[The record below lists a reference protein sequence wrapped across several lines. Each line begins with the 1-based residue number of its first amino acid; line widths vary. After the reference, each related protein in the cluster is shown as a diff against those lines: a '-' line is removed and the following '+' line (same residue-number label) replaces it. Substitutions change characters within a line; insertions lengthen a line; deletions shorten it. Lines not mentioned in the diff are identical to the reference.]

1 MGNNPSVETILDPT
15 GSFRAIRNSIE
26 EENRRKEQE
35 RLAREEQERQLRQR
49 IIEEAERQNR
59 IVREGI
65 ILRTNTS
72 NSMVRLINIIRG
84 YENRVNNLG
93 DGSITNGYN
102 GLINAMEEF
111 RNSIDTT
118 HRDNTILLTNEP
130 SRYETIMNNLIRDIN
145 NAGIGFRNNAK
156 NTVQELKGILNG
168 YDIKL
173 GVIDRPLLKSKSDEI
188 KNSLISFE
196 NQIDN
201 SDINRIRNQIN
212 YFNSKIRAN
221 SLYNEIETAYNNLI
235 SARRIA
241 NNNINGYEI
250 IINNNFRNYV
260 ISNGVLLNKYDYL
273 SAEIVSFNLIKDT
286 NKNPDYL
293 ISQSQK
299 LKGDIKE
306 LIIKYVD
313 DIINPKLNSE
323 NSYINSLNRN
333 DELRNNYD
341 EINSLIMRIKNTY
354 DSYSSYQLIQNDII
368 LINSRLNLLLV
379 NVVRRKRLDE
389 INKQRIKIEDT
400 LRKLRAIE
408 GLKNSLNF
416 GIFNDI
422 YRNIDN
428 SINNFKNSLDS
439 GYTDVYGLE
448 SIRLGIET
456 NISNLK
462 TGLNELKTARERI
475 VEINN
480 YKIIL
485 ESDDVI
491 NKKRLLNDGEINNLY
506 IGVLEKLNDFSRNLN
521 TYTAVEINN
530 RIDND
535 IKNVYNNFD
544 TQLNIRF
551 KRMEARNS
559 LNEKIEFLNQ
569 KRELLNVD
577 FYVPEKLPELVKL
590 KEDMENYIDD
600 LINQISISDI
610 RDKVDF
616 FSLKAVNLIDEIE
629 REKRRR
635 MNLIGNL
642 QVSYE
647 YKAEV
652 KEQIIYKS
660 KLMYYEWI
668 SIYNYNSAR
677 GIIEENVIS
686 RDGIYGNHYKK
697 TIGEIIVRYSSKVS
711 NDNSPSYLFD
721 KDLKKSSSF
730 GSGEGNLYNQAGD
743 YVGNS
748 RVMIDGDYINGEFIS
763 LKYSQRF
770 KLLRYAFKLGDNYGK
785 GVGKWEIY
793 YKDENDIYKELD
805 RNDNRLTLEDYKNT
819 YDGEDVYNKFL
830 VSNNISASEYL
841 IIFTGMV
848 GSNEVGNRGIELKQI
863 YLWTGVESNVKAT
876 NENNISP
883 PRT

>member
-65 ILRTNTS
+65 FLRTNTS

-118 HRDNTILLTNEP
+118 HIDNTILLTNEP

-145 NAGIGFRNNAK
+145 NAEIGFRNNAK

-368 LINSRLNLLLV
+368 LINSRLNLLMV

-819 YDGEDVYNKFL
+819 YDREDVYNKFL

-848 GSNEVGNRGIELKQI
+848 GSDVVGNRGIELKQI
-863 YLWTGVESNVKAT
+863 YLWSGVESNVKAT